1 MQPLETDMLRFSLIP
16 LMLVTAMAHAAP
28 LTMGVVLGQDETLAD
43 QATLQRYRAFAK
55 EVESSVGQPVRV
67 QYYKRGFAAIKHAK
81 EGTLDMI
88 FGPSQVIANVSR
100 YKFEPILKSET
111 TTAAAFV
118 AGPNYKGTLAAKSG
132 AKLGV
137 PDYES
142 LMGGI
147 ARSEINSQGLAKS
160 DFAEIKFH
168 RMPEAPLYGLKLGR
182 YDLAVASAEEAKTW
196 TAANGGRI
204 VQTSASVPLRALTV
218 HSESVPASVQQNL
231 ASNLQKGNSLKLA
244 MSPASK
250 ADFKSVA
257 SMLNTTPTTL
267 PGAKIISASEAK
279 ALIEKGIP
287 VYDVRVKDEYHDA
300 RVPGAISIPYQES
313 SAKEVDFDPV
323 DDKFDLNKLPKDK
336 NAALMMYCDGTIC
349 WKSYKS
355 AVMAVK
361 AGWKNVYWFRGGF
374 PEWKESKLPIE
385 TSKN

>member
-1 MQPLETDMLRFSLIP
+1 MLRFSLIP

-81 EGTLDMI
+81 DGTLDMI

-118 AGPNYKGTLAAKSG
+118 AGPNYKGTLAANSG

-182 YDLAVASAEEAKTW
+182 YDLAVASADEARTW

-218 HSESVPASVQQNL
+218 HSENVPVSAQQNL
-231 ASNLQKGNSLKLA
+231 ASKLQKGNSLKLA

-267 PGAKIISASEAK
+267 PGAKIISANEAK
-279 ALIEKGIP
+279 ELIEKKGVP
-287 VYDVRVKDEYHDA
+287 VYDVRVKDEYHIG
-300 RVPGAISIPYQES
+300 RVPGAISVPYQES

>member
-1 MQPLETDMLRFSLIP
+1 MLRLSLIP
-16 LMLVTAMAHAAP
+16 LMLVTAMAQAAP
-28 LTMGVVLGQDETLAD
+28 LTMGVVLGPDETLAD
-43 QATLQRYRAFAK
+43 EATMQRYRAFAK
-55 EVESSVGQPVRV
+55 EVENSVGQAIRV
-67 QYYKRGFAAIKHAK
+67 QYYKRGFSAIKHAK
-81 EGTLDMI
+81 DGSLDMI

-100 YKFEPILKSET
+100 YKFEPILKSNT
-111 TTAAAFV
+111 MTAAAFV

-218 HSESVPASVQQNL
+218 HSENVPASVQQSL
-231 ASNLQKGNSLKLA
+231 ASHLQKGNSLKLA
-244 MSPASK
+244 MSPATK

-267 PGAKIISASEAK
+267 PGAKIISANEAK
-279 ALIEKGIP
+279 ALIGKGVP
-287 VYDVRVKDEYHDA
+287 VYDVRVKDEYHNG
-300 RVPGAISIPYQES
+300 RVPGAISVPYQEG
-313 SAKEVDFDPV
+313 SAKEVDFDPG

-374 PEWKESKLPIE
+374 PEWKESKMPIE

>member
-1 MQPLETDMLRFSLIP
+1 MLRLSLIP
-16 LMLVTAMAHAAP
+16 LMLVTAMAQAAP
-28 LTMGVVLGQDETLAD
+28 LTMGVVLGPDETLAD
-43 QATLQRYRAFAK
+43 EATMQRYRAFAK
-55 EVESSVGQPVRV
+55 EVENSVGQAIRV
-67 QYYKRGFAAIKHAK
+67 QYYKRGFSAIKHAK
-81 EGTLDMI
+81 DGSLDMI

-100 YKFEPILKSET
+100 YKFEPILKSNT
-111 TTAAAFV
+111 MTAAAFV

-218 HSESVPASVQQNL
+218 HSENVPASVQQSL
-231 ASNLQKGNSLKLA
+231 ASSLQKGNSLKLA
-244 MSPASK
+244 MSPATK

-267 PGAKIISASEAK
+267 PGAKIISANEAK
-279 ALIEKGIP
+279 ALIGKGVP
-287 VYDVRVKDEYHDA
+287 VYDVRVKDEYHNG
-300 RVPGAISIPYQES
+300 RVPGAISVPYQEG
-313 SAKEVDFDPV
+313 SAKEVDFDPG

-374 PEWKESKLPIE
+374 PEWKESKMPIE